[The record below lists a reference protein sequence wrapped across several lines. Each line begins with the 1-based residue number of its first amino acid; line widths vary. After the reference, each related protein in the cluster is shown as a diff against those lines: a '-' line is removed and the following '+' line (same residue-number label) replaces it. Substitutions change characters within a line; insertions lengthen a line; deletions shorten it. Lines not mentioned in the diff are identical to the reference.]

1 MDLGQSVRAVELL
14 STGASCSEW
23 TRCMMPVGSFSG
35 AAVTTAAA
43 ANAGG
48 DRARIVLDAA
58 EPNIV
63 EQRVEA

>member
-1 MDLGQSVRAVELL
+1 
-14 STGASCSEW
+14 
-23 TRCMMPVGSFSG
+23 MPVGSFSG